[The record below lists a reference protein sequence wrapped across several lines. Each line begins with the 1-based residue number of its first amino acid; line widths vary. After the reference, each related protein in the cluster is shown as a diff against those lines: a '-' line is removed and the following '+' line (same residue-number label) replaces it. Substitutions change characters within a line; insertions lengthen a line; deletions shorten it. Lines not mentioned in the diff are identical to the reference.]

1 MPASKPNASRKSSA
15 PAKAVSP
22 PLQGSATALQDAGAS
37 ALPPAWKWTRLK
49 FVADVR
55 GGLTLGKSY
64 GAADLIELP
73 YLRVANVQDGYLSLD
88 EVVTVSV
95 PQREADANLLQPGDV
110 LMNEGGDDDKLGRG
124 CVWRGEISPCLHQN
138 HVFAVRPHGVD
149 SDWLNHW
156 TGSAYAKTYFELKA
170 RRSTNLASISATSVG
185 ELPLPLP
192 PLPTQRA
199 IAGYL
204 DRETKRL
211 DELVRAKEGLL
222 ELVAEKR
229 RALITRAVTR
239 GLNPKSPLRDSGIP
253 WLGLIPAHWEIERSK
268 WLLTER
274 DERSTTG
281 EEEMLTVSHITGVTP
296 RSEKDVNMFEAETN
310 EGYKLCQAG
319 DLVINTLWAWMGA
332 MGTARVPGMVSPAYN
347 VYTPGP
353 RLTSDYVDAL
363 VRIPVFAQEAIR
375 FSKGVWSSRL
385 RLYPEGLYE
394 IWFPVPPLAEQRAI
408 VAHIATETAKLDALR
423 SSAERT
429 IRLLKERRSALI
441 SAAVTGKIAISE
453 PTA

>member
-192 PLPTQRA
+192 PLPTQRRHRRVFGPGDEA
-199 IAGYL
+199 AG
-204 DRETKRL
+204 
-211 DELVRAKEGLL
+211 
-222 ELVAEKR
+222 
-229 RALITRAVTR
+229 
-239 GLNPKSPLRDSGIP
+239 
-253 WLGLIPAHWEIERSK
+253 
-268 WLLTER
+268 
-274 DERSTTG
+274 
-281 EEEMLTVSHITGVTP
+281 
-296 RSEKDVNMFEAETN
+296 
-310 EGYKLCQAG
+310 
-319 DLVINTLWAWMGA
+319 
-332 MGTARVPGMVSPAYN
+332 
-347 VYTPGP
+347 
-353 RLTSDYVDAL
+353 
-363 VRIPVFAQEAIR
+363 
-375 FSKGVWSSRL
+375 
-385 RLYPEGLYE
+385 
-394 IWFPVPPLAEQRAI
+394 
-408 VAHIATETAKLDALR
+408 
-423 SSAERT
+423 
-429 IRLLKERRSALI
+429 
-441 SAAVTGKIAISE
+441 
-453 PTA
+453 

>member
-1 MPASKPNASRKSSA
+1 MS
-15 PAKAVSP
+15 
-22 PLQGSATALQDAGAS
+22 
-37 ALPPAWKWTRLK
+37 
-49 FVADVR
+49 
-55 GGLTLGKSY
+55 
-64 GAADLIELP
+64 
-73 YLRVANVQDGYLSLD
+73 ANV
-88 EVVTVSV
+88 T
-95 PQREADANLLQPGDV
+95 
-110 LMNEGGDDDKLGRG
+110 
-124 CVWRGEISPCLHQN
+124 
-138 HVFAVRPHGVD
+138 
-149 SDWLNHW
+149 
-156 TGSAYAKTYFELKA
+156 T
-170 RRSTNLASISATSVG
+170 
-185 ELPLPLP
+185 PLP
-192 PLPTQRA
+192 PNWRCVPIRYLCECLDGRRVPLNTNQRSPIQGDYPYWGANGVVDSIQEFIFDEPLVLVGEDGAPFFDKTKSVAFFVNEKVWVNNHIHVLRPGPHCSAQFLTHALNAVDYHPWIEGSTRDKLTQDKMGSIKIPLPPISVQNS
-199 IAGYL
+199 IASFL

-211 DELVRAKEGLL
+211 DELVRAKEGLMQ
-222 ELVAEKR
+222 LVAEKR
-229 RALITRAVTR
+229 RALITHAVTN
-239 GLNPKSPLRDSGIP
+239 GLNSNAPLRNSGIP
-253 WLGLIPAHWEIERSK
+253 WLGLIPEHWEIERCK

-296 RSEKDVNMFEAETN
+296 RSEKEVNMFEAETN

-394 IWFPVPPLAEQRAI
+394 IWFPVPPLSEQRAI

-423 SSAERT
+423 ASAERT

-441 SAAVTGKIAISE
+441 SAAVTGKIQIPDS
-453 PTA
+453 P

>member
-1 MPASKPNASRKSSA
+1 MKAELKSLVRSPWLPRVPSA
-15 PAKAVSP
+15 WRS
-22 PLQGSATALQDAGAS
+22 GSTKYFFS
-37 ALPPAWKWTRLK
+37 
-49 FVADVR
+49 VE
-55 GGLTLGKSY
+55 LGKMLQN
-64 GAADLIELP
+64 AATSVHDIEVP
-73 YLRVANVQDGYLSLD
+73 YLKSQHVQWAHVSLD
-88 EVVTVSV
+88 TLPTMWASPKDV
-95 PQREADANLLQPGDV
+95 DV
-110 LMNEGGDDDKLGRG
+110 LKVSEGDLLVCEGGDVGRAAFVGQVPPENCIFQNALHRVRSKGKNDTRMLGYLLKHASEQGWFDVVCNRATIAHFTVEKFG
-124 CVWRGEISPCLHQN
+124 DLY
-138 HVFAVRPHGVD
+138 FA
-149 SDWLNHW
+149 
-156 TGSAYAKTYFELKA
+156 
-170 RRSTNLASISATSVG
+170 
-185 ELPLPLP
+185 LPAPNE
-192 PLPTQRA
+192 QRA

-239 GLNPKSPLRDSGIP
+239 GLNAKSALRDSGIP

-281 EEEMLTVSHITGVTP
+281 QEEMLTVSHITGVTP
-296 RSEKDVNMFEAETN
+296 RSEKDVNMFEAETK
-310 EGYKLCQAG
+310 EGYKLCQPG

-332 MGTARVPGMVSPAYN
+332 MGTARVAGMVSPAYN

-423 SSAERT
+423 ASAERT

-441 SAAVTGKIAISE
+441 SAAVTGKIAISAT
-453 PTA
+453 TA